1 MEHQETTV
9 AIEKDIEELNSSNK
23 FDQLIT
29 LSTYYHV
36 NWCEFGINCEK
47 CDFVL
52 NLRYPYV
59 ENFVNYA

>member
-9 AIEKDIEELNSSNK
+9 AIEKDIEELNRFNK

-36 NWCEFGINCEK
+36 N
-47 CDFVL
+47 
-52 NLRYPYV
+52 
-59 ENFVNYA
+59 